1 VFLLDDLIMAPGK
14 AMYAIFEQLAK
25 KARDE
30 WLDDE
35 GVKRDLQDLYA
46 MLESG
51 SISDREFESR
61 ECRLLERLQQIAAM
75 KFQERWGS
83 DASTPALSPA
93 PAAVLDVQPERHEVT
108 KKKSMPSMPMLDDVF
123 ASLMSPDGPG
133 KLGLPDPSTLGAP
146 EPSKL
151 GLPEPSKLG
160 SYTDTTES
168 PTPAP
173 ERRPT
178 APATF
183 ERQSVPVVGQL
194 SISQVIDSAL
204 RALSV
209 LKMKMSSVTSVTRDD
224 EGWRLT
230 VELVERRSVPD
241 TSDLLGIYELHLD
254 EGGNLLRYER
264 TRMRRRCD
272 LSW

>member
-1 VFLLDDLIMAPGK
+1 MFLLDDLIMAPGK
-14 AMYAIFEQLAK
+14 AMYAVFEQLAK
-25 KARDE
+25 KAREE

-83 DASTPALSPA
+83 DASAPA
-93 PAAVLDVQPERHEVT
+93 PALEPGEIQEGEVVVVASDSSRT
-108 KKKSMPSMPMLDDVF
+108 QTTPSTHTPTEGRRRSMPILDDVL
-123 ASLMSPDGPG
+123 ASLM
-133 KLGLPDPSTLGAP
+133 PSA
-146 EPSKL
+146 
-151 GLPEPSKLG
+151 
-160 SYTDTTES
+160 
-168 PTPAP
+168 TPAKEP
-173 ERRPT
+173 QPAA
-178 APATF
+178 APIADRQPPSPAMF
-183 ERQSVPVVGQL
+183 ERQPVPVVAQL

-209 LKMKMSSVTSVTRDD
+209 LKMKMSSVTSVTRGE
-224 EGWRLT
+224 EGWRVT

-241 TSDLLGIYELHLD
+241 TSDLLGVYELHLD
-254 EGGNLLRYER
+254 ESGNLLRYER